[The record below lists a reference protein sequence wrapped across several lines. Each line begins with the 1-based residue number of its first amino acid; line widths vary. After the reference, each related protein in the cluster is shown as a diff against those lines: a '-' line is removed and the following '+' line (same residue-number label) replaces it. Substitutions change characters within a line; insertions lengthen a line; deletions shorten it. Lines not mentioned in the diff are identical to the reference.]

1 MQLRRFLALG
11 VFAAGLLGFAAGA
24 QAAAIDKLHQFLDST
39 KSLRTDFTQQ
49 VVSRDGRSRQQSSGV
64 MMFARPGKFR
74 WQVDKPYAQL
84 LVGDG
89 TRVWMHDPD
98 LRQVTVRR
106 MGDALGSTPAALLAG
121 EGALEKRFALKEAG
135 MADSLEWVEA
145 TPLAADS
152 GFDRLRIGFA
162 GNELRAMELF
172 DNFGQTTQLRF
183 SRLERNPAL
192 APTLFRFTAP
202 PGSDVIG
209 D

>member
-24 QAAAIDKLHQFLDST
+24 QAAAIEKLHQFLDST
-39 KSLRTDFTQQ
+39 KSLRADFTQQ
-49 VVSRDGRSRQQSSGV
+49 VVSRDGRGRQQSSGV

-121 EGALEKRFALKEAG
+121 EGVLEKRFALKEAG
-135 MADSLEWVEA
+135 TADGLEWVEA

-162 GNELRAMELF
+162 GSELRAMELF